1 MSNERY
7 FAIMASHRKNKN
19 TDTALIKYIEK
30 LEKEGGYVEKANLLD
45 YDIKICTSCY
55 YCSRNFKKCVIKD
68 DMNFFYE
75 KFEEYDNF
83 IFATPV
89 YFNNLS
95 TLGKIMV
102 DRSQMVYAANTFF
115 SKNFKNNKKRGKAVI
130 ISTAGAPFYKDQF
143 TGVEST
149 LKLFLNN
156 LNADVVN
163 HIKISNTDSNW

>member
-1 MSNERY
+1 MKKKY

-19 TDTALIKYIEK
+19 TDSALNKYINK
-30 LEKEGGYVEKANLLD
+30 LEDNGALVEKANLLD
-45 YDIKICTSCY
+45 FNISICTSCY
-55 YCSRNFKKCVIKD
+55 YCSRNYKECVIKD
-68 DMNFFYE
+68 DMEFFYK

-89 YFNNLS
+89 FFNNLS

-115 SKNFKNNKKRGKAVI
+115 EKRFKSTHKKGKAVI
-130 ISTAGAPFYKDQF
+130 ISTAGAPYYDDQF

-149 LKLFLNN
+149 LRLFFRN
-156 LNADVVN
+156 LNAEVVE
-163 HIKISNTDSNW
+163 HIKISDTDKNL